1 MNSVP
6 RTMMLV
12 MVRHAMLRY
21 DVNNPP
27 RPHPPPLPPP
37 CRPERCLGRDSARPA
52 AAHRAQQ
59 LPALRAQQH
68 QLQQHH

>member
-1 MNSVP
+1 
-6 RTMMLV
+6 MMLA
-12 MVRHAMLRY
+12 MACHAMLRY
-21 DVNNPP
+21 DVNIPP

-37 CRPERCLGRDSARPA
+37 FRPERCLGRDSARPA
-52 AAHRAQQ
+52 AALHARQ